1 LEEHDLD
8 GEKTIAPS
16 KPKSVNVDEI
26 KANAL
31 DTKQDEKKVIDHM
44 DDDEADVNQSEF
56 SKENITE
63 S

>member
-1 LEEHDLD
+1 M
-8 GEKTIAPS
+8 
-16 KPKSVNVDEI
+16 DEI